1 MISVCSYIYN
11 YVYIYIL
18 LYIYIVAYST
28 HVKLV
33 GVYIPSL
40 YNLPLSMVVFAPL
53 NMASGFF
60 ATPRVKRGITQI
72 FSCFLAW

>member
-1 MISVCSYIYN
+1 M
-11 YVYIYIL
+11 YIYIL

-33 GVYIPSL
+33 RVYIPSL

-60 ATPRVKRGITQI
+60 ATCRVKRGITQI
-72 FSCFLAW
+72 FSCFRAHGNPQCGALWLA